1 MVVHQWLRLM
11 TSKKLCVSTEVVVI
25 MCTLS
30 PSNEAQMVSKFQPD
44 MYSLEISPRL
54 FNKCVVINTT
64 TIVLLHMPTQTTTG
78 CRGFFAPN
86 FYIVHSGKN
95 LDIYEDGSIGV
106 WFPCHWM
113 NELISWRLS
122 LCLANNTITVISG
135 AECLDF

>member
-54 FNKCVVINTT
+54 FNKCVVINYCAAHADPDNNG
-64 TIVLLHMPTQTTTG
+64 LSGLFRAQFLHS
-78 CRGFFAPN
+78 A
-86 FYIVHSGKN
+86 GKKFGQ
-95 LDIYEDGSIGV
+95 L
-106 WFPCHWM
+106 
-113 NELISWRLS
+113 
-122 LCLANNTITVISG
+122 
-135 AECLDF
+135 

>member
-54 FNKCVVINTT
+54 FNKCVVINYYCAH
-64 TIVLLHMPTQTTTG
+64 VPDNNGL
-78 CRGFFAPN
+78 
-86 FYIVHSGKN
+86 SGLFRAQFLRRVSRTRKN
-95 LDIYEDGSIGV
+95 GQL
-106 WFPCHWM
+106 
-113 NELISWRLS
+113 
-122 LCLANNTITVISG
+122 
-135 AECLDF
+135 